1 MDKITVEQKTKEYI
15 RRSISIPNEL
25 NNRIDE
31 MISQY
36 SYTYKNDL
44 IIELLELGLLKFN
57 EDLELKQ
64 FMINLLLRVNNLIQL
79 LEKNNV

>member
-64 FMINLLLRVNNLIQL
+64 FMINLLSRVNNLIQL
-79 LEKNNV
+79 LERNNV